1 MIRNRGVRRAGGRAG
16 ARDPQA
22 PKTRAA
28 RGHAPRASRST
39 WSERRT
45 LRNGPPIWYAFQ
57 LTRELRGCLGIGRP
71 HTVPY
76 IPSKEVVG
84 FMPVGLSLLLV
95 LFFLLM
101 NAFFV
106 VAEFSLVRV
115 RRSQIDMLVAEG
127 KPGAKNAS
135 LIAHDVNAY
144 LSACQLGIT
153 LASLA
158 LGWLG
163 EPAVAHLLHPLFEL
177 FGMPA
182 AAVSAI
188 SVAIGFIIVTALH
201 IVVGELIPKS
211 LAIFSTERYA
221 LFTATPLVWFYRITY
236 PVMWL
241 FNTIT
246 NGVMRLLGHDPADEH
261 QVYTEDE
268 IRLLIDESTESG
280 LIDSEQ
286 NEFVDNI
293 FDISEKVVTS
303 IMTPRPD
310 MVCLCLEDTLEENL
324 AVVGEHKFTRYPV
337 YRKDKDDI
345 VGFVHIKDLYG
356 LPSNATMADLPIR
369 RIIAVPETTSVVKLL
384 QTLRDSRTKIAI
396 AVDEYGGTA
405 GLVTMGDIF
414 SEIIGD
420 YDDEYLHGE
429 EPDFTELEAGH
440 YRAPGS
446 YTTDDLADL
455 LEFDAEN
462 DENFQASD
470 TLGGLLLDLL
480 DRIPDEGDEVTY
492 RCDRKDVRFVVRSMD
507 GNRVAQVEFWVSDA
521 PTDSEEEAGE

>member
-1 MIRNRGVRRAGGRAG
+1 
-16 ARDPQA
+16 
-22 PKTRAA
+22 
-28 RGHAPRASRST
+28 
-39 WSERRT
+39 
-45 LRNGPPIWYAFQ
+45 
-57 LTRELRGCLGIGRP
+57 
-71 HTVPY
+71 
-76 IPSKEVVG
+76 
-84 FMPVGLSLLLV
+84 MPVALSLVLV
-95 LFFLLM
+95 VFFLLM

-106 VAEFSLVRV
+106 AAEFSLVRV
-115 RRSQIDMLVAEG
+115 RKSQVDMLMAEG
-127 KPGAKNAS
+127 RAGAKNAS
-135 LIAHDVNAY
+135 LIASNVNAY

-163 EPAVAHLLHPLFEL
+163 EPAVSALFHPLFEL
-177 FGMPA
+177 FHLPEA
-182 AAVSAI
+182 AIEAV

-293 FDISEKVVTS
+293 FDITEKEVAS

-324 AVVGEHKFTRYPV
+324 AVVNEHKFTRYPI
-337 YRKDKDDI
+337 YRRDKDDV
-345 VGFVHIKDLYG
+345 VGFVHIKDLYD
-356 LPSNATMADLPIR
+356 LPANATMADLRIR
-369 RIIAVPETTSVVKLL
+369 RIVAVPESMYVASLL
-384 QTLRDSRTKIAI
+384 DQLRSNCTKIAI
-396 AVDEYGGTA
+396 AVDEHGGTA
-405 GLVTMGDIF
+405 GIVTLGDVF
-414 SEIIGD
+414 NEIVGEFED
-420 YDDEYLHGE
+420 EYVHDNAADDELTE
-429 EPDFTELEAGH
+429 VEPGH
-440 YRAPGS
+440 YLVAGS
-446 YTTDDLADL
+446 YPMDDLVDVL
-455 LEFDAEN
+455 GVDPEEEDGLHDC
-462 DENFQASD
+462 D
-470 TLGGLLLDLL
+470 TLGGLMFDLF
-480 DRIPDEGDEVTY
+480 DRIPAEGDETTY
-492 RCDRKDVRFVVRSMD
+492 RKETPTEVRELRFAVRAME
-507 GNRVAQVEFWVSDA
+507 GNRVARVEIWVSVEA
-521 PTDSEEEAGE
+521 PVQEE